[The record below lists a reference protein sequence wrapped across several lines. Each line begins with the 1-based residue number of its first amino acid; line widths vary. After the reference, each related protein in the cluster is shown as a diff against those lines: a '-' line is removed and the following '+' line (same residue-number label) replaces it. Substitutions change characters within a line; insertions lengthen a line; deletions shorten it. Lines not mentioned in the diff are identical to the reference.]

1 MYAMPQSRSLQTA
14 IPEYG
19 MASAIFGPK
28 QRGLFGFVKQLL
40 QRRRTLR
47 FRQN

>member
-14 IPEYG
+14 IPKNR
-19 MASAIFGPK
+19 MAFAIFGPK
-28 QRGLFGFVKQLL
+28 PRSLFGFVKQLL